1 MARTLVLW
9 CLASL
14 LQAAPSMSSAQAP
27 AGELLERT
35 LAVVGGAVVTQSDVT
50 LARTLRLLDG
60 GPVPESDLLTRLVD
74 RELMLQEVAR
84 FAPPEPEAAAVAA
97 RLETVRAYAG
107 GAAALETAL
116 VRSGRELADLEAW
129 VRDDLRIAAY
139 LDQRFVSAGAPPESE
154 LTAWIAAHPAEVAAL
169 APAEATRIARERIAQ
184 ARRADL
190 ISDWLAD
197 VRRRVDVVRFAPP
210 GGLRR

>member
-1 MARTLVLW
+1 MARALVLW

-14 LQAAPSMSSAQAP
+14 LQASPSVSPAQAP

-84 FAPPEPEAAAVAA
+84 FAPPEPAAAAVAT
-97 RLETVRAYAG
+97 RLETVR
-107 GAAALETAL
+107 T
-116 VRSGRELADLEAW
+116 
-129 VRDDLRIAAY
+129 
-139 LDQRFVSAGAPPESE
+139 
-154 LTAWIAAHPAEVAAL
+154 
-169 APAEATRIARERIAQ
+169 Q
-184 ARRADL
+184 A
-190 ISDWLAD
+190 
-197 VRRRVDVVRFAPP
+197 
-210 GGLRR
+210 